1 MTTLPTS
8 TASVT
13 AKWLTTTLR
22 SSGAITAATSV
33 ATVEA
38 QNMGAGIGF
47 MGEVGRLAVTYAGG
61 DGPALIICK
70 IPTQDPMIREMLGPA
85 RVFEREAR
93 FYVEIAPQL
102 SVVPQAYSVSAEY
115 DTDNYVLLLQD
126 LGHLRVG
133 DQSVGVNAKDAM
145 NALKTVA
152 RLHAEFWESPALM
165 HLLGCLRSTAKA

>member
-8 TASVT
+8 TAAVT
-13 AKWLTTTLR
+13 AEWLTTTLR

-47 MGEVGRLAVTYAGG
+47 MGEVGRLAATYSGG

-70 IPTQDPMIREMLGPA
+70 IPTQDPMIRGMLGPA

-93 FYVEIAPQL
+93 F
-102 SVVPQAYSVSAEY
+102 
-115 DTDNYVLLLQD
+115 
-126 LGHLRVG
+126 
-133 DQSVGVNAKDAM
+133 
-145 NALKTVA
+145 
-152 RLHAEFWESPALM
+152 
-165 HLLGCLRSTAKA
+165 